1 VACDQD
7 RNIGTYVQMLTYTTD
22 VIFGA
27 DDGNVGPAF
36 ADELNVNYTLDYY
49 YEALQQSPQ

>member
-1 VACDQD
+1 MGVA
-7 RNIGTYVQMLTYTTD
+7 GL
-22 VIFGA
+22 
-27 DDGNVGPAF
+27 DDITLGIANVGPAF